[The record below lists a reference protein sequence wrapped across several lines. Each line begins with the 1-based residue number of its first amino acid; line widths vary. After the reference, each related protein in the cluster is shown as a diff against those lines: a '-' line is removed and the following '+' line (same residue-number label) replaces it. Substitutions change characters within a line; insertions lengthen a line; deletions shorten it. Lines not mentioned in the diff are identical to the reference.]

1 MLRPYIMLTD
11 ARAPHPDWRRARVR
25 GVAVARLAVPGSARL
40 SGAAREIA
48 RSQARRRRERGAS
61 RAGLGRWNEA
71 GGLVSR
77 TEEARGWGRTGEVR
91 GGWRSAE
98 QPPPTSSSLPNLPN
112 LRWPPLVLR
121 QR

>member
-1 MLRPYIMLTD
+1 PSSHAGAALRRG
-11 ARAPHPDWRRARVR
+11 ARARLHALAAR
-25 GVAVARLAVPGSARL
+25 RLAVPGSARL

-61 RAGLGRWNEA
+61 RAGVGGRDEA

-77 TEEARGWGRTGEVR
+77 TERARGWGRTGEVR
-91 GGWRSAE
+91 GGWRGAE
-98 QPPPTSSSLPNLPN
+98 GGPPSSTNVCRHALTPQ
-112 LRWPPLVLR
+112 VLR

>member
-1 MLRPYIMLTD
+1 MLRPHVFSLH
-11 ARAPHPDWRRARVR
+11 AGAPHHRRPRARLHALAAR
-25 GVAVARLAVPGSARL
+25 RLAVPGSARL

-61 RAGLGRWNEA
+61 RAGVGRRDEA

-77 TEEARGWGRTGEVR
+77 TEHARGWGGTGGGR

-98 QPPPTSSSLPNLPN
+98 PPPQTSTNLPT
-112 LRWPPLVLR
+112 L
-121 QR
+121 